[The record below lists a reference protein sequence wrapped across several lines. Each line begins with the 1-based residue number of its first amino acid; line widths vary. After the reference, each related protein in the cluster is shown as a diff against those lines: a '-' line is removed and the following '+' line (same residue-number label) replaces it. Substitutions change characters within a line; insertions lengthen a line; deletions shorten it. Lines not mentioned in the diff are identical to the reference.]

1 MNCAPGSSSIAS
13 HQTSPFHRSRCHCSR
28 CWKGLMESQTA
39 VYGNVSLVTLSQSW
53 QACNTCQIQ
62 QLLEAN
68 HSLRHSQPLVLPAIL
83 LLQHWEGSGFQNVL
97 RFTWHFFLS
106 IILCFNDGK
115 NRKMYEKCNFRT
127 AGRRVF
133 KKTALILSGTMNL
146 VVCDSLGTKLQL
158 ALGSWICMVGGF
170 VTISCWF
177 YTWSCSWCFF
187 SIVRPT
193 QSKKKDEESI
203 HADLSL
209 KLR

>member
-1 MNCAPGSSSIAS
+1 
-13 HQTSPFHRSRCHCSR
+13 
-28 CWKGLMESQTA
+28 
-39 VYGNVSLVTLSQSW
+39 
-53 QACNTCQIQ
+53 
-62 QLLEAN
+62 
-68 HSLRHSQPLVLPAIL
+68 
-83 LLQHWEGSGFQNVL
+83 
-97 RFTWHFFLS
+97 
-106 IILCFNDGK
+106 
-115 NRKMYEKCNFRT
+115 MYEKCNFRT

-158 ALGSWICMVGGF
+158 ALGSWICMIGGF